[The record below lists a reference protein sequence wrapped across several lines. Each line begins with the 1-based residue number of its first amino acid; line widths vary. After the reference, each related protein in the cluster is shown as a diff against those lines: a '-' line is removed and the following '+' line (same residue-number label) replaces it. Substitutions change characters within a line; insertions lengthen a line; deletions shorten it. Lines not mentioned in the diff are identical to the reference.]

1 MNLSKAPPNP
11 LSLRHQTALVQTR
24 HMCVLLQPGISLP
37 VSSQHSWQL
46 LNAIPKTAWFQTKQ
60 FKLSS
65 EPLQRK
71 IEGDMH
77 ESVPNSLEDDL
88 RGLCEEGV
96 KENFAGTSQKHK
108 PPEKD
113 GNQREEKCRK
123 KVMESAMRMV
133 NVFSQRVN
141 CKAQEGSFLPKWN
154 IGLKI

>member
-46 LNAIPKTAWFQTKQ
+46 LNAIPKTARFQNKE
-60 FKLSS
+60 FKHSS

-88 RGLCEEGV
+88 SGLCEEGV
-96 KENFAGTSQKHK
+96 KESS
-108 PPEKD
+108 
-113 GNQREEKCRK
+113 
-123 KVMESAMRMV
+123 V
-133 NVFSQRVN
+133 
-141 CKAQEGSFLPKWN
+141 
-154 IGLKI
+154 GLKGMQGQARNTNLKKKTGIRGKKNAERR